1 MITENKNFKRSI
13 GLFCIFGGFF
23 ILAIIATSVLRG
35 DRINTNGM
43 ENGIPN
49 NYWVPTPDDIKY
61 QDSMYTII
69 SQTQQQLDTIHTGIN
84 KILWKLERL
93 EYEDGSWDSI
103 RYKKGSIID
112 RRRNPADFY
121 TIDTIQV
128 IEEDGIKW
136 YTLDTIEVSATMY
149 YPVVGQCDDTPDIT
163 ADQTKIPNI
172 DSCSHLN
179 WIAVSQDLLWFNDGP
194 IRYGDTV
201 YVIAGHKTGTYIVR
215 DAMNKRFKFKIDFL
229 ESVGTGL
236 YSFDDVKLVINS

>member
-13 GLFCIFGGFF
+13 GALCIFGGCF
-23 ILAIIATSVLRG
+23 IISILITSILRG
-35 DRINTNGM
+35 DKLEADNPAGPAN
-43 ENGIPN
+43 NFWIP
-49 NYWVPTPDDIKY
+49 TEEDIKY

-69 SQTQQQLDTIHTGIN
+69 TQTQQQLDTIHAGIN
-84 KILWKLERL
+84 DILWKLERL
-93 EYEDGSWDSI
+93 EYSDGGWDSI
-103 RYKKGSIID
+103 RYKKGSTID
-112 RRRNPADFY
+112 RRRNPEEFGQD
-121 TIDTIQV
+121 DTIS
-128 IEEDGIKW
+128 
-136 YTLDTIEVSATMY
+136 VSATMY
-149 YPVVGQCDDTPDIT
+149 YPVIGQCDDTPDIT

-201 YVIAGHKTGTYIVR
+201 HIIAGHKTGTYIVR
-215 DAMNKRFKFKIDFL
+215 DAMNKRFTFKIDFL